1 MKKIDNATVQR
12 ILDAADI
19 VEVVSDFVALK
30 KRGANYVGLCPFHND
45 RSPSFYV
52 SKSKGMCKCFSCGE
66 GGSPVSFIMKLEQ
79 LSFTEALRYLAKK
92 YNIEIE
98 EREMT
103 DDERRAENDRENMF
117 ALNDFAMRYFEK
129 NLKETADGRD
139 IGLSYFRYRGI
150 SDAMIEKFHLGY
162 AFDGRDALYKTAIE
176 RGYSEQYLISTGVCN
191 KTDDGRVYDRFR
203 GRVIYPIF
211 TLAGKVVAFGGR
223 TLSSEKKIAKYVNS
237 PESDIYLKRRELYG
251 LCNKTDDGRV
261 YDRFR
266 GRVIYPIFTLAGK
279 VVAFGGRTLSSE
291 KKIAKYVNSP
301 ESDIYLKRRELYGLF
316 QAKQAIAKAQK
327 CILVEGY
334 MDVISMHQAGVCNV
348 VASSGTALTVEQVR
362 LIKRFTSNVTLI
374 YDSDAAGIKAS
385 LRGIELLLQDDMDIK
400 VLLLPEGE
408 DPDSFAQSHSSSEV
422 EAYIS
427 EHETDFIS
435 FMASI
440 LMDGAA
446 SNPTK
451 RAEVITRVVKTIALI
466 PDEIKR
472 SVYAQ
477 ECSRILFMDE
487 DVLRREIGKY
497 YNEFRLKSREEQQ
510 RAEVF
515 TGGGSVVQTGGPA
528 DGSGS
533 DVESGPTQQMQPAAQ
548 QSAGVS
554 RHVRFLRTYEM
565 NIARLIA
572 KYGNYAFAD
581 GIDDDGNAVPMTV
594 LEYIEADLA
603 ADEISFVNPDLAHFF
618 AEARRLSRYSWD
630 ADLARRREELE
641 GRRNQEFSAGVEAIR
656 QKATDVGSISA
667 MERTLRE
674 TVDTNFNRGLEEF
687 SSSYLA
693 RQMCSSPDDIVRNLA
708 SDLVVERHILSKV
721 HTKYAKV
728 DTEQD
733 LLGEL
738 VPRALHE
745 LKDAILWTR
754 LDDTRKELAAC
765 ASDYE
770 SALAL
775 MRRLQEIEN
784 ARSELA
790 KLIGDR
796 VIAPRK

>member
-12 ILDAADI
+12 ILDASDI
-19 VEVVSDFVALK
+19 VEVVSDFVSLK

-52 SKSKGMCKCFSCGE
+52 SKAKGMCKCFSCGE

-103 DDERRAENDRENMF
+103 DEERRAEGDRENML

-150 SDAMIEKFHLGY
+150 NDAMIERFHLGY
-162 AFDGRDALYKTAIE
+162 ALDSREALLHKAAVE
-176 RGYSEQYLISTGVCN
+176 RGYSDKYLFSTGLCT
-191 KTDDGRVYDRFR
+191 KTEDGRIYDRFR
-203 GRVIYPIF
+203 GRVIYPVF
-211 TLAGKVVAFGGR
+211 TL
-223 TLSSEKKIAKYVNS
+223 S
-237 PESDIYLKRRELYG
+237 
-251 LCNKTDDGRV
+251 
-261 YDRFR
+261 
-266 GRVIYPIFTLAGK
+266 GK

-362 LIKRFTSNVTLI
+362 LIKRFTTNVTLI

-385 LRGIELLLQDDMDIK
+385 LRGIELLLQDGMDIK

-408 DPDSFAQSHSSSEV
+408 DPDSFAQHHSSTEV
-422 EAYIS
+422 EEYIRT
-427 EHETDFIS
+427 HETDFIS
-435 FMASI
+435 FMARI
-440 LMDGAA
+440 LMEGAA
-446 SNPTK
+446 NDPTR
-451 RAEVITRVVKTIALI
+451 RANVITRVVKTIALI
-466 PDEIKR
+466 PDEITR
-472 SVYAQ
+472 SVYVQ
-477 ECSRILFMDE
+477 DCSRILFMDE
-487 DVLRREIGKY
+487 DILRREVGKY

-510 RAEVF
+510 REAAFTTIPADVQSGCGAVGGGGETPSTVSTAAEVV
-515 TGGGSVVQTGGPA
+515 T
-528 DGSGS
+528 
-533 DVESGPTQQMQPAAQ
+533 DV
-548 QSAGVS
+548 
-554 RHVRFLRTYEM
+554 RHAKFLRTYEL
-565 NIARLIA
+565 AVVRLVA
-572 KYGNYAFAD
+572 KYGNYTFAD
-581 GIDDDGNAVPMTV
+581 GLDENGNASPITV
-594 LEYIEADLA
+594 LEYVESDLA
-603 ADEISFVNPDLAHFF
+603 ADGISFVNSDIAHFF
-618 AEARRLSRYSWD
+618 GEAQKLSRQTWD
-630 ADLARRREELE
+630 ADLALRCEALAAKRE
-641 GRRNQEFSAGVEAIR
+641 QDFAVGVEEIR

-667 MERTLRE
+667 MERALRE
-674 TVDTNFNRGLEEF
+674 KVDAAYELGVQEF
-687 SSSYLA
+687 ACSYLA
-693 RQMCSSPDDIVRNLA
+693 KLMCSSPDDIVRNMA
-708 SDLVVERHILSKV
+708 SDLVIERHILSKV

-733 LLGEL
+733 LLDEL
-738 VPRALHE
+738 VPRTINE
-745 LKDAILWTR
+745 LKDAILWTQ
-754 LDDTRKELAAC
+754 LADARKELSEK
-765 ASDYE
+765 ASDYN
-770 SALAL
+770 AAIAL
-775 MRRLQEIEN
+775 MQRMREIEG

>member
-52 SKSKGMCKCFSCGE
+52 SKAKGLCKCFSCGE

-103 DDERRAENDRENMF
+103 DDERRAESDRENML

-129 NLKETADGRD
+129 NLHDTPDGRD

-162 AFDGRDALYKTAIE
+162 ALDGRDALYTEAIA
-176 RGYSEQYLISTGVCN
+176 RGYSERYLLSTGLCS
-191 KTDDGRVYDRFR
+191 KTDDGRIYDRFR

-211 TLAGKVVAFGGR
+211 TISGKVVAFGGR
-223 TLSSEKKIAKYVNS
+223 TLSK
-237 PESDIYLKRRELYG
+237 
-251 LCNKTDDGRV
+251 
-261 YDRFR
+261 
-266 GRVIYPIFTLAGK
+266 
-279 VVAFGGRTLSSE
+279 E

-385 LRGIELLLQDDMDIK
+385 LRGIELLLQDGMDIK
-400 VLLLPEGE
+400 VLLLPEGD
-408 DPDSFAQSHSSSEV
+408 DPDSFAQNHSSTEV
-422 EAYIS
+422 EEYIRAN
-427 EHETDFIS
+427 ETDFIS
-435 FMASI
+435 FMAKI
-440 LMDGAA
+440 LMEGAA
-446 SNPTK
+446 NDPTR
-451 RAEVITRVVKTIALI
+451 RAQVITRVVKTIALI
-466 PDEIKR
+466 PDEITR
-472 SVYAQ
+472 SVYVQ
-477 ECSRILFMDE
+477 DCSRILFMDE
-487 DVLRREIGKY
+487 DVLRREVGRY

-510 RAEVF
+510 RAESLTTLPDE
-515 TGGGSVVQTGGPA
+515 TGPSAEKPGEEVPA
-528 DGSGS
+528 DAAG
-533 DVESGPTQQMQPAAQ
+533 TQAT
-548 QSAGVS
+548 GIDS

-565 NIARLIA
+565 AIARLIA
-572 KYGNYAFAD
+572 KYGNYAFAE

-594 LEYIEADLA
+594 LEYIESDLM
-603 ADEISFVNPDLAHFF
+603 ADEISFVNPDIAHFYD
-618 AEARRLSRYSWD
+618 EALRLSRSNWD
-630 ADLARRREELE
+630 ADYSRKCEELAARRSEE
-641 GRRNQEFSAGVEAIR
+641 FAAGVEEIR
-656 QKATDVGSISA
+656 QKATDTGSISA
-667 MERTLRE
+667 MEHTLQE
-674 TVDTNFNRGLEEF
+674 TVDANYANGLADF

-693 RQMCSSPDDIVRNLA
+693 RQMCSSPDDIIRNLA
-708 SDLVVERHILSKV
+708 SDLVVERHILSKM

-728 DTEQD
+728 PTEQEM
-733 LLGEL
+733 LAEL
-738 VPRALHE
+738 VPRTLHE
-745 LKDAILWTR
+745 LKDAILCTR
-754 LDDTRKELAAC
+754 QEDIRGQLAAS
-765 ASDYE
+765 AADYNR
-770 SALAL
+770 ALDL
-775 MRRLQEIEN
+775 MRQIKEIEQT
-784 ARSELA
+784 RSELA